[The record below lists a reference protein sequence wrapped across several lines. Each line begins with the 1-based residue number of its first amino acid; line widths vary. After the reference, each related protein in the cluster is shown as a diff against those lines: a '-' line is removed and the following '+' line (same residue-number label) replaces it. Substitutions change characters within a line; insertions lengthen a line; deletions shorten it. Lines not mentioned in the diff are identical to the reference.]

1 MKNLK
6 EEFNDYVELKYDMKD
21 NSLKHL
27 ILNTNT
33 DFFVDFELNFH
44 INNNSNVI
52 KFYEN
57 EFNRLKE
64 EFLNYKIKKKIY
76 ELYIN
81 KYTEK
86 NKNKR
91 SKI

>member
-21 NSLKHL
+21 NSLKHV

-64 EFLNYKIKKKIY
+64 EFLNYKSKKELF
-76 ELYIN
+76 ELYVN